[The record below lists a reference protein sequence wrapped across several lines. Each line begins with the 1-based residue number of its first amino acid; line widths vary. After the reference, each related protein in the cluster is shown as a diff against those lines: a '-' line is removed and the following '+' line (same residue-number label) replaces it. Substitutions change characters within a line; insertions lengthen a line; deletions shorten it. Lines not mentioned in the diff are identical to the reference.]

1 MLKKLLK
8 NKKVISMV
16 MAFSTVM
23 AMATCFAAD
32 GTQAGAGVSGFLSAL
47 TTGLSGENIW
57 SSIIPVGG
65 LICIVTLVA
74 VARRT
79 VNKNLNA
86 IKKGKSGQA

>member
-1 MLKKLLK
+1 MFKKLLK
-8 NKKVISMV
+8 NKKVVSMV
-16 MAFSTVM
+16 MAFSVVM
-23 AMATCFAAD
+23 AMATCFAAE
-32 GTQAGAGVSGFLSAL
+32 GQTGAGVSGFLKEL